1 MMARP
6 GPLPDDLAAPALAPE
21 AADTP
26 AHPAHDGSGR
36 ARSYSWADPA
46 SAAAAALELS
56 GADFFGKLTSGEL
69 PVPPIAETLGFTAAA
84 VKDGVA
90 RFELDPGE
98 FHYNPMG
105 SVHGGVLA
113 TLCDSA
119 CGCAVHSLLP
129 AGAYYT
135 SLDLN
140 VKFLRRVTASTGH
153 LVCEGTVVHLGS
165 RSALAQA
172 TLTGLDGR
180 LYAHA
185 TSSCMI
191 FR

>member
-1 MMARP
+1 MPASDHRP
-6 GPLPDDLAAPALAPE
+6 ATHPANPEPDRATEP
-21 AADTP
+21 AAD
-26 AHPAHDGSGR
+26 
-36 ARSYSWADPA
+36 RSRTYSWSDP
-46 SAAAAALELS
+46 AAAAVAARELA
-56 GADFFGKLTSGEL
+56 GRDFFGQLTSGEL
-69 PVPPIAETLGFTAAA
+69 PVPPIAETLGFTAVF

-90 RFELDPGE
+90 RFELDPQE
-98 FHYNPMG
+98 YHYNPIG

-135 SLDLN
+135 SLDLS
-140 VKFLRRVTASTGH
+140 VKFLRRVTAATGR

-172 TLTGLDGR
+172 TLTGPDGK
-180 LYAHA
+180 LYGQA